1 MLELLQI
8 EQPVNAMNDV
18 SFTLGDLLT
27 IGGGA
32 IVTISTFIKL
42 QYDQKSEAKATVVRF
57 ETSEKEQKMTI
68 TGLEEKIIHIT
79 NGKRAM
85 KKDLIGMI
93 EKESIVTKNRI
104 DSTQHDMKEHQKSN
118 QAEFKEING
127 KLNEIIGYVKNK

>member
-8 EQPVNAMNDV
+8 AQPVNAMNDV
-18 SFTLGDLLT
+18 SFTLGDLIT

-57 ETSEKEQKMTI
+57 VTSEKEHKMTI
-68 TGLEEKIIHIT
+68 SGLEEKIIHIN

-93 EKESIVTKNRI
+93 DKEAEVTKNRI
-104 DSTQHDMKEHQKSN
+104 DSTQHDMKEHQKAN